1 MDQQLF
7 DAPIP
12 GQSLTGEVGAYPWE
26 QPPQYNTVEEVLD
39 YYLPKLSDMDSSIE
53 LYESIDEGVPITA
66 AVDLLLTV
74 GNMQGSHT
82 LDVSTLAA
90 PVLVEFMTNVS
101 DKLGIKYKVGTEKQS
116 TISKKQ
122 ISKAMEDIGS
132 SYMDTEVEETE
143 EPMED
148 IEAAPEQGLMAR
160 REV

>member
-1 MDQQLF
+1 
-7 DAPIP
+7 
-12 GQSLTGEVGAYPWE
+12 
-26 QPPQYNTVEEVLD
+26 
-39 YYLPKLSDMDSSIE
+39 
-53 LYESIDEGVPITA
+53 
-66 AVDLLLTV
+66 
-74 GNMQGSHT
+74 MQGSHT

-132 SYMDTEVEETE
+132 SYMDTEVEEKE
-143 EPMED
+143 EPIEAV
-148 IEAAPEQGLMAR
+148 EAAPEQGLMAR